1 MTDRDDSASFTGRL
15 SRTVRTST
23 AMAGLGARLAGK
35 RFLGIEFDQEE
46 HARALRQAL
55 GNLKGPLM
63 KVAQFLA
70 TVPEAIPDEYV
81 AELSQLQSNA
91 PPMGWLFVK
100 RRMTSELGP
109 DWQTKFGSF
118 EHTAAAAA
126 SLGQVHRATSLDG
139 RPLAC
144 KLQYPDM
151 ASAVESDLA
160 QLKIV
165 LGIFERYDKTVTTGG
180 IHAELAERL
189 REELDYER
197 EANNMRLYRAMLADE
212 PAIHVP
218 APVGEL
224 STKRLLTMEWLDGQ
238 KILDFVADHPSLR
251 DTVAKN
257 LFRAWYV
264 PFYRYGVIH
273 GDPHLGNY
281 QAHPDGSVDLLDF
294 GMIRVFPPRFVQ
306 AVIDLHRALETKDD
320 ALAANA
326 YRAWGFGEVKGELL
340 ETLNV
345 WAQFLYAPLLED
357 RVRKI
362 GVAQG
367 AVYGR
372 DTAMHVH
379 KKLRELGG
387 IKVPREFILMDR
399 AALGLGSVFIRLG
412 AELNWHRLYQ
422 ELIEGFDVQALEAR
436 QHALLA
442 EHAIPRS

>member
-1 MTDRDDSASFTGRL
+1 MSDNDESASFAGRL

-63 KVAQFLA
+63 KVAQFLS

-81 AELSQLQSNA
+81 AELSQLQANA

-100 RRMTSELGP
+100 RRMASELGP
-109 DWQTKFGSF
+109 TWRQRFASF
-118 EHTAAAAA
+118 EQTAAAAA

-139 RPLAC
+139 RMLAC

-165 LGIFERYDKTVTTGG
+165 LGIFERYDKAVSTGG

-197 EANNMRLYRAMLADE
+197 EANNMRLYAAILADE
-212 PAIHVP
+212 TAIRVP
-218 APVGEL
+218 EPIAEL
-224 STKRLLTMEWLDGQ
+224 STRRLLTMTWLDSE
-238 KILDFVADHPSLR
+238 KILDFVAANPALR
-251 DTVAKN
+251 DTVARN

-281 QAHPDGSVDLLDF
+281 QARKNGDVDLLDF
-294 GMIRVFPPRFVQ
+294 GMIRIFPPRFVQ
-306 AVIDLHRALETKDD
+306 AVIDLQRAIETKDE
-320 ALAANA
+320 ALAADA

-345 WAQFLYAPLLED
+345 WAEFLYAPLLDD

-372 DTAMHVH
+372 ETAMTVH

-387 IKVPREFILMDR
+387 IKVPREFLLMDR

-412 AELNWHRLYQ
+412 AELNWHRLYH
-422 ELIEGFDVQALEAR
+422 ELIDGFDMHALEER
-436 QHALLA
+436 QRTLLA
-442 EHAIPRS
+442 KHDVPR

>member
-1 MTDRDDSASFTGRL
+1 MSDSDDSSFTGRL

-100 RRMTSELGP
+100 RRMASELGP
-109 DWQTKFGSF
+109 DWKQRFASF
-118 EHTAAAAA
+118 EQTAAAAA
-126 SLGQVHRATSLDG
+126 SLGQVHRATALDG
-139 RPLAC
+139 RALAC

-151 ASAVESDLA
+151 ASAVESDLN

-165 LGIFERYDKTVTTGG
+165 LGIFERYDKAVSTGG

-197 EANNMRLYRAMLADE
+197 EANNMRLYRAILADE
-212 PAIHVP
+212 PTIRIP
-218 APVGEL
+218 EPVAEL
-224 STKRLLTMEWLDGQ
+224 STRRLLTMNWLDGE
-238 KILDFVADHPSLR
+238 KVLDFVAAHPELR
-251 DTVAKN
+251 DTVARN

-281 QAHPDGSVDLLDF
+281 QARGNGDVDLLDF

-306 AVIDLHRALETKDD
+306 AVIDLQRAIETNDD
-320 ALAANA
+320 ALAADA

-340 ETLNV
+340 ATLNV
-345 WAQFLYAPLLED
+345 WARFLYEPLLDD

-362 GVAQG
+362 GVAEG

-372 DTAMHVH
+372 ETAMTVH

-387 IKVPREFILMDR
+387 IKVPREFLLMDR

-412 AELNWHRLYQ
+412 AELNWHKLYH
-422 ELIEGFDVQALEAR
+422 ELIDGFDAAALEQR
-436 QHALLA
+436 QRTLLA
-442 EHAIPRS
+442 QHDVPH